1 MASIRELGKGSYKI
15 EMFLGRDPV
24 TGKKNIYN
32 ENVKGSI
39 KDVRKR
45 VTELEHQLN
54 TGIVVNPSN
63 YTVKELLEDWLKD
76 HAKPNTRVRTYDG
89 YEMIVN
95 KHLIPSLGMIPLH
108 KLTPS
113 HVQNYYTD
121 KIESG
126 LSNQTVKHHHRI
138 LSQALRYG
146 VGLQK
151 VGRNVCGSVKPPV
164 VKNKE
169 MRPLDEYQ
177 VNNFLDAVRDHRFY
191 NLFHLAVNTGMRRS
205 ELLGLRWK
213 DIDDLDIYISQVL
226 HHRTGG
232 EIIIEEPKTDK
243 SKRRIDIDPS
253 TAFELVQYRQWK
265 ESSGVTCK
273 GDDLIFADLDGTP
286 FKPTTIE
293 KTFRK
298 TLHDLDIQ
306 GVRFH
311 DLRHTHASL
320 MLKQNVNP
328 KIIQERLGH
337 SSIMITMDVYG
348 HLMPS
353 MQKEAV
359 LNFADL
365 LKHARDEWSLESV
378 G

>member
-1 MASIRELGKGSYKI
+1 MASIRALGKSSYKI

-45 VTELEHQLN
+45 VIELEHQLN
-54 TGIVVNPSN
+54 TGTVVNPSN
-63 YTVKELLEDWLKD
+63 YTVMELLEDWLKD
-76 HAKPNTRVRTYDG
+76 HAKPNTRRKTYDG
-89 YEMIVN
+89 YAMIVN

-121 KIESG
+121 KLDSG
-126 LSNQTVKHHHRI
+126 LSNRTVKHHHRV
-138 LSQALRYG
+138 LSQALKYG

-151 VGRNVCGSVKPPV
+151 VGRNVCDSVKAPV

-169 MRPLDEYQ
+169 MNPLNEYQ
-177 VNNFLDAVRDHRFY
+177 VNDLLDAVKDHRFY

-213 DIDDLDIYISQVL
+213 DIDDLDIYIHQVL
-226 HHRTGG
+226 HHAKGG
-232 EIIIEEPKTDK
+232 EIIIEEPKTEK

-253 TAFELVQYRQWK
+253 TALELMRYKQWK
-265 ESSGVTCK
+265 ESLGYKCVGGVLVFT
-273 GDDLIFADLDGTP
+273 DLDGTP
-286 FKPTTIE
+286 FKPSSIIR
-293 KTFRK
+293 TFDR
-298 TLHDLDIQ
+298 TLKNLGID

-320 MLKQNVNP
+320 MLRQNVNP

-337 SSIMITMDVYG
+337 SSIMITMDIYG

-353 MQKEAV
+353 MQRDAV

-365 LKHARDEWSLESV
+365 LKQAKEEWSLESV

>member
-121 KIESG
+121 KLQSG
-126 LSNQTVKHHHRI
+126 LSNRTVKHHHRI
-138 LSQALRYG
+138 LSQALKYG

-169 MRPLDEYQ
+169 MKPLDEYQ
-177 VNNFLDAVRDHRFY
+177 VNDFIDAVRDHRFY

-213 DIDDLDIYISQVL
+213 DIDDCNIYISQVL

-232 EIIIEEPKTDK
+232 EIIIEEPKTDR

-265 ESSGVTCK
+265 ESLGVTCK
-273 GDDLIFADLDGTP
+273 RDDLIFADIDGTP
-286 FKPTTIE
+286 FKPSSITR
-293 KTFRK
+293 TFDR
-298 TLHDLDIQ
+298 TLKNLGIQ

-337 SSIMITMDVYG
+337 SSITITMDTYG

-353 MQKEAV
+353 MQKDAV